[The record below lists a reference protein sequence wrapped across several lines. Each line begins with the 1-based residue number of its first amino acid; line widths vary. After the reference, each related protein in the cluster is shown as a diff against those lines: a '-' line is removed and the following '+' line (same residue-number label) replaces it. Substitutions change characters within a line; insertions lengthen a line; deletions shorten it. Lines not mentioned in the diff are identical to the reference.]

1 MATER
6 NFEWTSD
13 KFNVTMK
20 KEQEH
25 EETRNMERFQSD
37 SVQ

>member
-13 KFNVTMK
+13 EFNVTMK

-25 EETRNMERFQSD
+25 EAAKHGTLPE
-37 SVQ
+37 